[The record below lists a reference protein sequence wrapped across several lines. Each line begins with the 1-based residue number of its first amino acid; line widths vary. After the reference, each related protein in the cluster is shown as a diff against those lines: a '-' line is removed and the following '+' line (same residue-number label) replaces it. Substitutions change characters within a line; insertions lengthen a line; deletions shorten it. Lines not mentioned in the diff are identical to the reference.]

1 MGRLWKI
8 LFFSCTI
15 SICFSLPGFPHPVE
29 SMEKRVLK
37 RLLSKGFAP
46 CGQETRLSRA
56 KWYLHPLSIL
66 DKGKKTVESFR
77 KSSLFSMGFPKVFL
91 VCCKHVKPFSTV
103 STSPTTTTE
112 INMQLQQQWLSEVSK
127 NEV

>member
-66 DKGKKTVESFR
+66 DKGKKNSGKFLHPLSILDKGKKNSGKFPE
-77 KSSLFSMGFPKVFL
+77 KQSLFHGFSKGFFGML
-91 VCCKHVKPFSTV
+91 QACKTFFHGFHIPYYYY
-103 STSPTTTTE
+103 
-112 INMQLQQQWLSEVSK
+112 
-127 NEV
+127 

>member
-66 DKGKKTVESFR
+66 DKGKKNSGKVPE
-77 KSSLFSMGFPKVFL
+77 KQSLFHGFSKGFFGML
-91 VCCKHVKPFSTV
+91 QACKTFFHGFHIPYYYY
-103 STSPTTTTE
+103 
-112 INMQLQQQWLSEVSK
+112 
-127 NEV
+127 

>member
-1 MGRLWKI
+1 MADTKKNAL
-8 LFFSCTI
+8 SNQ
-15 SICFSLPGFPHPVE
+15 E
-29 SMEKRVLK
+29 VLNG
-37 RLLSKGFAP
+37 L
-46 CGQETRLSRA
+46 
-56 KWYLHPLSIL
+56 L